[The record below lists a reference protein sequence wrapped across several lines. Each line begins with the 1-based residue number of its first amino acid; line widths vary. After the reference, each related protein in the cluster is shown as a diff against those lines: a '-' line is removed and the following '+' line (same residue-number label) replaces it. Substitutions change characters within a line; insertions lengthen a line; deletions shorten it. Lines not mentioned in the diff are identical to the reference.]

1 MGFFKAPQKN
11 TITGTSYI
19 YSLLKMLTDAQQAL
33 SHAREQQIDRHI
45 PKDDNGRRVPR
56 LMEIDL
62 GDGTL
67 KRAATYSLART
78 NSIGLTRATVTCNPR
93 IIDMEMCEHM
103 EDGEDMEHGEMSYKG
118 QHAIFHISP
127 NLAGGANSLNMV
139 LEFEQRSPSETEE
152 RIMESLDHFSSEPVR
167 KEKTAPDRKNNKKKT
182 GPFY

>member
-78 NSIGLTRATVTCNPR
+78 NSIGLTKATVSCNPR

-103 EDGEDMEHGEMSYKG
+103 EDGEDMEHGGNVLQGPTRYFSYLPQSGRGG
-118 QHAIFHISP
+118 QQSEHG
-127 NLAGGANSLNMV
+127 AGV
-139 LEFEQRSPSETEE
+139 
-152 RIMESLDHFSSEPVR
+152 
-167 KEKTAPDRKNNKKKT
+167 
-182 GPFY
+182 